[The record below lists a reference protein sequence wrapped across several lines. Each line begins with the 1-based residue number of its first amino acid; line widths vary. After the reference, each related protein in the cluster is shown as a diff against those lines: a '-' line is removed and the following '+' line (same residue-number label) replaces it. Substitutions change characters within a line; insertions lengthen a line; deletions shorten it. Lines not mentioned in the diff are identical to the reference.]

1 MDAYYPTSSAEYQA
15 HVLIAEGV
23 WWNPEIGPVDIGL
36 CAAYAALSRYV
47 KGEDLYLPP
56 RNSSELQS
64 ILRSYSDHVI
74 NSLFSQIR
82 SWARSDYRTPAAYA
96 TAREQ
101 CAKSLRAILSQSN
114 AISKLIDLHSPPVTP
129 VYPVTA
135 LDKDDETTTTAFEP
149 TTASQEIRSR

>member
-1 MDAYYPTSSAEYQA
+1 MDSYYPTSSAEYKA
-15 HVLIAEGV
+15 HILIAEGV

-56 RNSSELQS
+56 RNTSELQA

-74 NSLFSQIR
+74 ISLFSQIR
-82 SWARSDYRTPAAYA
+82 GWARSDYRTPAAYA

-101 CAKSLRAILSQSN
+101 CPSLYVPS
-114 AISKLIDLHSPPVTP
+114 SPS
-129 VYPVTA
+129 
-135 LDKDDETTTTAFEP
+135 TTQCP
-149 TTASQEIRSR
+149 GL